1 MVYNFINLQML
12 FSFSKMHFPKTSI
25 NFHEVLLILQDS
37 DKGHLFLK
45 VFQNSLS
52 RKGLVFFLCVVTAS
66 LVYFTQHLA
75 SYTVISNLFSISPTS
90 L

>member
-1 MVYNFINLQML
+1 ML
-12 FSFSKMHFPKTSI
+12 FRFSKMHFPATSI
-25 NFHEVLLILQDS
+25 NFSEVLLILQDS

-45 VFQNSLS
+45 VFQNYFL
-52 RKGLVFFLCVVTAS
+52 KEGLVSLLCVLTAP

-75 SYTVISNLFSISPTS
+75 PRTVISNLFSISPTS